1 MVSNAKIKNDLSS
14 SDIASLDA
22 QIKSEGLIDKAL
34 RRLSRDYLSLFAI
47 GVLIL
52 FSILSFSGGFI
63 SNALG
68 VSSTDP
74 VAARQFLGMGEEY
87 CTDDGVCATHWL
99 GTDHLGRDMLARVLY
114 GGRVSLLIGYVGAI
128 ASATVGVTVGLIAGF
143 YQGGRFGI
151 VDDLIMW
158 FITTLNSI
166 PTLLL
171 LILIASVATPTIFML
186 ILVLALVTWTG
197 IMRLI
202 RGETMSHRNKEY
214 IVAARAMGANAPRIM
229 FFHIL
234 PNTLSILVTTLAIQI
249 GTVILVESA
258 LSFLGFGV
266 RPPDPSWGNMLTGAQ
281 RHFRQ
286 GAHLSIIPGLMIV
299 ITVLCTYLIGDGLR
313 DALDPRSTK

>member
-1 MVSNAKIKNDLSS
+1 MVSNAKTPLSGT
-14 SDIASLDA
+14 DIARLNE
-22 QIKSEGLIDKAL
+22 QIKSESLIDKAL

-47 GVLIL
+47 GILVL
-52 FSILSFSGGFI
+52 LSVVSFGGGII
-63 SNALG
+63 SNVLG
-68 VSSTDP
+68 VSATAP
-74 VAARQFLGMGEEY
+74 FPARQYMAMGEEY
-87 CTDDGVCATHWL
+87 CMEDGECTIHWF

-114 GGRVSLLIGYVGAI
+114 GGRVSLVIGFVGAI
-128 ASATVGVTVGLIAGF
+128 ASATVGVTVGLIAGY
-143 YQGGRFGI
+143 YQGGPFGI
-151 VDDLIMW
+151 IDDLIMW

-171 LILIASVATPTIFML
+171 LILIASVTTPTIGIL
-186 ILVLALVTWTG
+186 IVVLALVTWTG

-202 RGETMSHRNKEY
+202 RGESMAHRSKEY
-214 IVAARAMGANAPRIM
+214 IIAARAMGANAPRIM
-229 FFHIL
+229 FIHIL

-281 RHFRQ
+281 SHFRQ
-286 GAHLSIIPGLMIV
+286 GAHLSIIPGMMIV

-313 DALDPRSTK
+313 DALDPRSTT

>member
-1 MVSNAKIKNDLSS
+1 MVSNTKASIAKQE
-14 SDIASLDA
+14 IASLNA
-22 QIKSEGLIDKAL
+22 QIKSESLIDKAL

-47 GVLIL
+47 SILIFL
-52 FSILSFSGGFI
+52 TILSFGGGLI
-63 SNALG
+63 SQVLG
-68 VSSTDP
+68 VSSTEP
-74 VAARQFLGMGEEY
+74 LAARQFLGMGQEY
-87 CTDDGVCATHWL
+87 CVEDGDCTTHWL
-99 GTDHLGRDMLARVLY
+99 GTDHLGRDVLSRVLY
-114 GGRVSLLIGYVGAI
+114 GGRVSLLIGFVGAI
-128 ASATVGVTVGLIAGF
+128 ASATVGVTIGLIAGF
-143 YQGGRFGI
+143 YQGGPFRI

-171 LILIASVATPTIFML
+171 LILIATVAAPSISTL

-202 RGETMSHRNKEY
+202 RGETMSHRSKEY

-229 FFHIL
+229 FIHIL

-249 GTVILVESA
+249 GSVILIESA

-281 RHFRQ
+281 AHFRQ